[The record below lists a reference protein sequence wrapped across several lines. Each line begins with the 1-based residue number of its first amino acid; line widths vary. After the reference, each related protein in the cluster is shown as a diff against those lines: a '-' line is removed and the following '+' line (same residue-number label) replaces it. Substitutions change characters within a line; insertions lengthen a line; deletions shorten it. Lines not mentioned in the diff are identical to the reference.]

1 MIARQQNF
9 SEEATR
15 VVMVAASGSGATPF
29 LPNMKPV

>member
-15 VVMVAASGSGATPF
+15 VVMVAASGSGD
-29 LPNMKPV
+29 NSVSS